1 MPWTA
6 AGVEVLTRLAANV
19 EDMSQPALVHFATM
33 TIKLGESFVI
43 KGGPVGTRIV
53 AEVDT
58 IEVSGES
65 LTASM
70 VGKSAADWL
79 TVGPDGSYGTLDV
92 RATLKTDDDELIYV
106 EYSGRIDLTNGS
118 VVSAPLFQTGAEKYD
133 WLNRMQAIGIG
144 QNSPEQLVYEMYS
157 VVSGADA

>member
-1 MPWTA
+1 MA
-6 AGVEVLTRLAANV
+6 
-19 EDMSQPALVHFATM
+19 QPELVHFATM
-33 TIKLGESFVI
+33 TVKLGESFVI

-58 IEVSGES
+58 IVVAGPK
-65 LTASM
+65 LNASM

-106 EYSGRIDLTNGS
+106 EYSGRINLTDGS
-118 VVSAPLFQTGAEKYD
+118 VVSAPLFQTGADKYD
-133 WLNRMQAIGIG
+133 WLNRMQAVGVG
-144 QNSPEQLVYEMYS
+144 QNSPDNLIYEMYEVTPGGGS
-157 VVSGADA
+157 

>member
-1 MPWTA
+1 MASPT
-6 AGVEVLTRLAANV
+6 LT
-19 EDMSQPALVHFATM
+19 HFATM
-33 TIKLGESFVI
+33 TVTLGESFVI

-58 IEVSGES
+58 VELTGPKV
-65 LTASM
+65 TASM

-92 RATLKTDDDELIYV
+92 RATLKTDDEEFIYV
-106 EYSGRIDLTNGS
+106 EYSGRINLTTGA

-133 WLNRMQAIGIG
+133 WMNRMQAVGVG
-144 QNSPEQLVYEMYS
+144 QNGPDSLVYEMYE
-157 VVSGADA
+157 VMADTDS

>member
-33 TIKLGESFVI
+33 TIKLGESFVQ
-43 KGGPVGTRIV
+43 RAV
-53 AEVDT
+53 A
-58 IEVSGES
+58 
-65 LTASM
+65 A
-70 VGKSAADWL
+70 
-79 TVGPDGSYGTLDV
+79 VGPDREPVGGYGTLDV

-157 VVSGADA
+157 VASGADA

>member
-1 MPWTA
+1 
-6 AGVEVLTRLAANV
+6 
-19 EDMSQPALVHFATM
+19 M
-33 TIKLGESFVI
+33 TVTLGESFVI

-58 IEVSGES
+58 IEMTGEN

-92 RATLKTDDDELIYV
+92 RATMQTDDDELIYV
-106 EYSGRIDLTNGS
+106 EYSGRIDLTTGA

-133 WLNRMQAIGIG
+133 WLNRMQAVGIG
-144 QNSPEQLVYEMYS
+144 QNSPESLVYELYS
-157 VVSGADA
+157 VAAGEAE

>member
-1 MPWTA
+1 
-6 AGVEVLTRLAANV
+6 
-19 EDMSQPALVHFATM
+19 M

-53 AEVDT
+53 AEVAT
-58 IEVSGES
+58 IEVTGES

-92 RATLKTDDDELIYV
+92 RATLKTDDDELI
-106 EYSGRIDLTNGS
+106 
-118 VVSAPLFQTGAEKYD
+118 
-133 WLNRMQAIGIG
+133 
-144 QNSPEQLVYEMYS
+144 
-157 VVSGADA
+157 